1 MQIKMQ
7 KSRLMNRDLQKE
19 KAEIEQK
26 LKDRIKQAKLEQ
38 QEQLEETRARLR
50 RENQLKLDREK
61 ERADLKYRSAGDQ
74 KMQIERQNAGMDIER
89 AARDKKKQTE
99 KLTTD
104 KLRELR
110 NDFDKD

>member
-1 MQIKMQ
+1 
-7 KSRLMNRDLQKE
+7 
-19 KAEIEQK
+19 
-26 LKDRIKQAKLEQ
+26 
-38 QEQLEETRARLR
+38 
-50 RENQLKLDREK
+50 
-61 ERADLKYRSAGDQ
+61 
-74 KMQIERQNAGMDIER
+74 MDIER